1 MSGEENKEVRGM
13 EDGSAR
19 EERGAKRKPVKI
31 FIVASACA
39 LAALVAASALFLSG
53 KQEETV
59 RIVDFGRAFNGVSV
73 GGVDISGMTRR
84 QALSATAGLEGKLL
98 GNLKFTLDVNGTMHE
113 YGADDMCVITDYED
127 ALSKALMHGH
137 EGSFEERRA
146 AIEDAASKGADF
158 PITLSVDEER
168 LKTRLA
174 VIKGELDTA
183 PQDAAAIFT
192 PWGHLADGTPYA
204 PDLKT
209 IKAIVGEEARG
220 RDYGKFPALE
230 RIDPADMPNK
240 LRYKFWRNSKYVDGY
255 VPPGWDI
262 SRFVYRDAVTG
273 VFAKTDE
280 IKDDIVN
287 AVKTGD
293 YSAITVPCE
302 ITSPSVTLE
311 EVKANTQLIS
321 SWTSSFSEH
330 YGYNRNWNV
339 AMISSL
345 INNGG
350 ASPQGQAGSIIRPGE
365 TWSANLT
372 AGPRDSKTAK
382 TIGWKKAAGIQD
394 GGFNPQ
400 VGGGVCQLGS
410 TTYNAAIRS
419 GLTVAEFN
427 HHSIPSNYIPI
438 GLDATLN
445 TKPNLDLKLRNDNP
459 KWNYY
464 IVSYVNPKDKNVTV
478 EIYGPPVM
486 DAKYGNVIYDYVSKR
501 TGRYGSGK
509 TVTRTTK
516 TSIEAPDGTRVDKD
530 NPYYKYSSA
539 RSGTTARIWRRI
551 YAPDG
556 TMLAEEIFSEV
567 EKYPP
572 VDGVTYM
579 YVGN

>member
-1 MSGEENKEVRGM
+1 M

-19 EERGAKRKPVKI
+19 EERGGKRKTIKI
-31 FIVASACA
+31 VLIASACT
-39 LAALVAASALFLSG
+39 LAAIAAAYALFLPG
-53 KQEETV
+53 KQEDAV
-59 RIVDFGRAFNGVSV
+59 RIVDFGRAFYGVSV
-73 GGVDISGMTRR
+73 GGVDISGMTRQ
-84 QALSATAGLEGKLL
+84 QALSATAGLEGRLL
-98 GNLKFTLDVNGTMHE
+98 SELKFTLEVNGAMHE

-137 EGSFEERRA
+137 EGTFEERRA
-146 AIEDAASKGADF
+146 AIEGAASKGADF
-158 PITLSVDEER
+158 PVTLSVDEEKLSER
-168 LKTRLA
+168 LG
-174 VIKGELDTA
+174 VIKAELDTA

-192 PWGHLADGTPYA
+192 PWGHLADETPYA

-273 VFAKTDE
+273 VFVRTDE

-302 ITSPSVTLE
+302 IIRPSVTLE

-445 TKPNLDLKLRNDNP
+445 TKPNLDLKLRNDDP

-478 EIYGPPVM
+478 EIYGPPVT
-486 DAKYGNVIYDYVSKR
+486 DARYRNVIYDYVSKK

-509 TVTRTTK
+509 TITRKTK

-539 RSGTTARIWRRI
+539 RSGTTARVWRRI
-551 YAPDG
+551 YALNG

-572 VDGVTYM
+572 VDGVTYV